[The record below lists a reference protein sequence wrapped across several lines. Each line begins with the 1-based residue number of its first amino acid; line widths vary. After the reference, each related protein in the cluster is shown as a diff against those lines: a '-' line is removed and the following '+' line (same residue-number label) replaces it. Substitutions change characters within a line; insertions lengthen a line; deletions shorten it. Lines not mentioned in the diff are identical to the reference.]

1 MPFATLG
8 KLQKG
13 VASSLEFSWYD
24 CRGGLNV
31 KKLPQQLADNELSI
45 AYNGYLR
52 FDGGFQMRNGM
63 TTRGNALADSGT
75 LQGLDRFFQE
85 VVNGETVSPITTALI
100 GQVGDE
106 LYNVDTGDSIGSL
119 SADSGPMSS
128 VNAIDPNDPYYAID
142 APSAPTLSGATGA
155 SNGTEVEVGVTYV
168 NPTGETTLSAVSDF
182 TPSTI
187 DAPSAPTLSTV
198 SGTSPGTEIEVVVT
212 YVNLG
217 GETTPS
223 SGSTETPS
231 SSEQVEVASP
241 SAETNAQWYNIYAGP
256 SGGPYYLQNTEPV
269 NLGDAYILPGTLV
282 TNTATPPSSN
292 TAGEGTGVASPSDE
306 GNATGY
312 NVYAG
317 QVGGPYYLQNAS
329 PVALGTAYVLPAVL
343 STDTAN
349 PPSQNTTQNGQ
360 TDVLVLCTGA
370 GGPYVY
376 DGMHLYTPAGWSA
389 ASGASWCALVNGI
402 LWFGGIPATPN
413 TIYGSGDGIL
423 ESFET
428 LPGYRVFVMSQ
439 PVTGLCALGTGA
451 TAALVIGMNT
461 GISVLSGTSPSTFY
475 LADIPSDDGVMAGRT
490 MVYDNGTVYWLGR
503 QAVYAF
509 NGNGPP
515 VPLSL
520 QVEPFVLNDL
530 YIQGYPMNGTR
541 ATSFAFVYNNRLH
554 IVYESSATYC
564 NTLLVYDLIVQ
575 GWTVLQVPMGMASA
589 CLLDA
594 PGDASPAVCIV
605 GSGTTAQAYTWDVV
619 PSIGDPAMDN
629 GTNIACQV
637 QTKFFKVGVPGTN
650 KALQRCYPEFY
661 LSGPFSASWTVATD
675 YGSETYSSILVI
687 NPDIGSAEWD
697 VAEWDDALWAGTS
710 AFVSYNAPESRLDF
724 GGIQAEAFA
733 FGVQT
738 ANACSPWAFAGAS
751 GVWNQRG
758 RT

>member
-13 VASSLEFSWYD
+13 VASSLEFAVYD
-24 CRGGLNV
+24 FRGGLNV

-63 TTRGNALADSGT
+63 TTRGNALAGSGT
-75 LQGLDRFFQE
+75 LDGLDRFFQE
-85 VVNGETVSPITTALI
+85 VLNGETVSPITVALL

-106 LYNVDTGDSIGSL
+106 LYNVDTGDAIGSFA
-119 SADSGPMSS
+119 SGSGPMSS
-128 VNAIDPNDPYYAID
+128 VNAIDAQAQYFLL
-142 APSAPTLSGATGA
+142 APPAEPSLSTLAAPG
-155 SNGTEVEVGVTYV
+155 
-168 NPTGETTLSAVSDF
+168 
-182 TPSTI
+182 TPS
-187 DAPSAPTLSTV
+187 LSTV
-198 SGTSPGTEIEVVVT
+198 SGTSPGTEVEVVTT
-212 YVNLG
+212 YTTSY
-217 GETTPS
+217 GETVPSGKADKTP
-223 SGSTETPS
+223 TT
-231 SSEQVEVASP
+231 SEQVACASP
-241 SAETNAQWYNIYAGP
+241 SSESYATGWNCYAGEP
-256 SGGPYYLQNTEPV
+256 GGPYYLQNTSPIAI
-269 NLGDAYILPGTLV
+269 GTAFTIPGTLV
-282 TNTATPPSSN
+282 TDSANPPAASPGTEVEVVTTYVNAYGETTPSSPADETPTTTEN
-292 TAGEGTGVASPSDE
+292 ILCASPAAE
-306 GNATGY
+306 GNADGW
-312 NVYAG
+312 NCYAG
-317 QVGGPYYLQNAS
+317 AVGGPYYLQNTS
-329 PVALGTAYVLPAVL
+329 PIAIGTAFMLPGAL
-343 STDTAN
+343 ITYSTNPPTYNDTA
-349 PPSQNTTQNGQ
+349 SGD
-360 TDVLVLCTGA
+360 TDVLVMCTGA

-376 DGMHLYTPAGWSA
+376 DGTHLYTPAGWSA

-402 LWFGGIPATPN
+402 LWFGGIPSTPN
-413 TIYGSGDGIL
+413 TIYGSGDGII
-423 ESFET
+423 ESFES

-439 PVTGLCALGTGA
+439 PVTGLCGLGTGA

-475 LADIPSDDGVMAGRT
+475 LADVPSDDGVMAGRT

-509 NGNGPP
+509 NGSSPP
-515 VPLSL
+515 TPLSL
-520 QVEPFVLNDL
+520 QVEPFILNDL
-530 YIQGYPMNGTR
+530 YVQGYPMNGTR
-541 ATSFAFVYNNRLH
+541 STSFAFVYNNRLH
-554 IVYESSATYC
+554 IVYESSQTYC

-619 PSIGDPAMDN
+619 PSIGDPATDN
-629 GTNIACQV
+629 GVNISCQI

-661 LSGPFSASWTVATD
+661 LSGPFYADWVIGTD
-675 YGSETYSSILVI
+675 YGTDTYSSIIVV
-687 NPDIGSAEWD
+687 NPDVGVAEWD
-697 VAEWDDALWAGTS
+697 VSEWDDFLWGGGS
-710 AFVSYNAPESRLDF
+710 AFVSYNSPESRLDF

-738 ANACSPWAFAGAS
+738 TSGCAPWTFAGVS